1 MAAGASGNGRSV
13 RAVMTRSIALALGAL
28 VSVFAVGALV
38 TAWRGASEHAAKAT
52 IAIED
57 WPICSTVGPG
67 AGDTDW
73 TQLDPDF
80 ADGKKALAAGDWN
93 AAITALE
100 LAALRDPQ
108 SADIQNHIGYA
119 YRRLR
124 QFEPAFTHYR
134 LAVVLNPRHRSAHEH
149 LGEAY
154 LVQGD
159 LAKAEGHLAALEEI
173 CLIPCVEY
181 RDLRVAIAAYKK
193 SAAR

>member
-1 MAAGASGNGRSV
+1 
-13 RAVMTRSIALALGAL
+13 MTRSIAVAVVLGAL
-28 VSVFAVGALV
+28 VAVLAVVAVPESSWQKLLAV
-38 TAWRGASEHAAKAT
+38 WRGAPERAATAT
-52 IAIED
+52 NAIED
-57 WPICSTVGPG
+57 WPVCSTMGPG

-73 TQLDPDF
+73 AQLDPDF

-93 AAITALE
+93 AAILALE

-108 SADIQNHIGYA
+108 SADIQNYIGYA

-124 QFEPAFTHYR
+124 QLEPAFTHYR
-134 LAVVLNPRHRSAHEH
+134 RAVALNPRHRSAHEH

-154 LVQGD
+154 LVKGD
-159 LAKAEGHLAALEEI
+159 LAKAEAHLAALEDI

-181 RDLRVAIAAYKK
+181 RDLQVAIAGYRR

>member
-1 MAAGASGNGRSV
+1 
-13 RAVMTRSIALALGAL
+13 MTRSIVIGLVLGAL
-28 VSVFAVGALV
+28 VSVLAVVAVPHSNWQALV
-38 TAWRGASEHAAKAT
+38 AAWRGTPERAAKAT

-57 WPICSTVGPG
+57 WPICSTMGPG

-73 TQLDPDF
+73 AQLDPDF

-93 AAITALE
+93 AAITALK

-108 SADIQNHIGYA
+108 SADIQNYIGYA

-124 QFEPAFTHYR
+124 ELELAFTHYR
-134 LAVVLNPRHRSAHEH
+134 LAIALNPRHRSAHEH

-154 LVQGD
+154 LVKGD
-159 LAKAEGHLAALEEI
+159 LAKAEGHLAALEDI

-181 RDLRVAIAAYKK
+181 GDLQVAIAAYKK

>member
-1 MAAGASGNGRSV
+1 MI
-13 RAVMTRSIALALGAL
+13 RSIAIALVLGAL
-28 VSVFAVGALV
+28 GSVVVVVAVPQATWETLIA
-38 TAWRGASEHAAKAT
+38 AWRGTPARVAGAT

-57 WPICSTVGPG
+57 WPICSTMGPG

-73 TQLDPDF
+73 AQLDPDF

-93 AAITALE
+93 AAITALK

-108 SADIQNHIGYA
+108 SADIQNYIGYA

-124 QFEPAFTHYR
+124 NLELAFTHYR
-134 LAVVLNPRHRSAHEH
+134 LAVALNPRHRSAHEH

-154 LVQGD
+154 LVQAD
-159 LAKAEGHLAALEEI
+159 LAKAEAQLVALQNI

-181 RDLRVAIAAYKK
+181 ADLQVAIAAYKK